1 MVVKRA
7 RVYVLLCIVAF
18 CKSGKNHV
26 HINDLAPFVFFLFSV
41 ALTRVHTTRM
51 HMHAQT
57 RTQCQRR
64 WGGERKVLVL
74 KSFLGL
80 GNINAF
86 CVCLCPPLSLSL
98 SLSVIRQSLHA
109 ERPVAAGEICSQVAS
124 VSRVMCTHRF
134 SYVNESCHARTS
146 HVTHG
151 VIHDVTHGRVMSH
164 MNESYHT

>member
-26 HINDLAPFVFFLFSV
+26 HINDLAPFFFFLFSV

-80 GNINAF
+80 GTLMRFVFAYVRLF
-86 CVCLCPPLSLSL
+86 PSLSL
-98 SLSVIRQSLHA
+98 SQLFGNLCTQSDLLLRGKSA
-109 ERPVAAGEICSQVAS
+109 LR
-124 VSRVMCTHRF
+124 
-134 SYVNESCHARTS
+134 
-146 HVTHG
+146 
-151 VIHDVTHGRVMSH
+151 
-164 MNESYHT
+164 